1 MIDDGGTDA
10 LGEPSERS
18 REFADAE
25 RLTKVVQAAFGSG
38 RRIVTATRLAN
49 GSKKGVYRLLLD
61 DRESVIVYVWNTAE
75 DYWHGILPEGADD
88 PADPFSHASGLDL
101 FEAATRRLEA
111 AGVRSP
117 RLLLADRSGTHYPGD
132 VAVVEDVS
140 ACTLEALLERD
151 PVGADLVMGR
161 FSELVDA
168 LHGYQRPVG
177 SQGGDG
183 DGDRNGNGHGVNG
196 GNGDGDDDTVPA
208 FGKVGLIDSGG
219 LSNGTAC
226 EQVIV
231 NRALAEVAEIASAD
245 PLAAAGRKA
254 LEETLYGLAAQIQ
267 PRTKYGLVHGE
278 LGPDHVLVG
287 KDREPVLIDIE
298 GLMYF
303 DVEWEHVCMRLRFGE
318 FYGRLANSD
327 RLDRDA
333 LDEQRLRLYRL
344 AMHLSL
350 VAGPRRIAAGD
361 HPAREWFLEIAD
373 YHLQQALEAVG

>member
-1 MIDDGGTDA
+1 MIDDGGPDKP
-10 LGEPSERS
+10 GEPSDRS
-18 REFADAE
+18 REFADTE
-25 RLTKVVQAAFGSG
+25 RLSKVVQAAFGSG

-117 RLLLADRSGTHYPGD
+117 HLLLADRSGTLYPGD

-140 ACTLEALLERD
+140 ACTLEELLECD
-151 PVGADLVMGR
+151 PVGADVVMGR

-183 DGDRNGNGHGVNG
+183 GGRNGNGVNS
-196 GNGDGDDDTVPA
+196 GDADTVPA
-208 FGKVGLIDSGG
+208 FGKIGLIDSGG
-219 LSNGTAC
+219 VSNGTSC
-226 EQVIV
+226 EQVILY
-231 NRALAEVAEIASAD
+231 RALAEVAEVASAD

-303 DVEWEHVCMRLRFGE
+303 DVEWEHVFMRLRFGE
-318 FYGRLANSD
+318 FYGRLVNGD
-327 RLDRDA
+327 RLERDA
-333 LDEQRLRLYRL
+333 LDERRLRLYKL

-361 HPAREWFLEIAD
+361 HPAREWFLEVAD